1 MGVEILNRFEPVFVL
16 IFQRINYKNIG
27 LHLYIR
33 HFTQQLVLSVE
44 VCDLTGVKEEKKK
57 VVFYGYIFVH
67 FSANNMG
74 KAKQAV
80 PLEQRRSSPRLAMK
94 PKAATVEAKKK
105 AAGKKAPKAK
115 KAKPAE
121 NGNPK
126 TEEPKAEATEAK

>member
-1 MGVEILNRFEPVFVL
+1 
-16 IFQRINYKNIG
+16 
-27 LHLYIR
+27 
-33 HFTQQLVLSVE
+33 
-44 VCDLTGVKEEKKK
+44 
-57 VVFYGYIFVH
+57 VH

-105 AAGKKAPKAK
+105 AVGKKAPKAK

-126 TEEPKAEATEAK
+126 TEEPKAEAAEAK